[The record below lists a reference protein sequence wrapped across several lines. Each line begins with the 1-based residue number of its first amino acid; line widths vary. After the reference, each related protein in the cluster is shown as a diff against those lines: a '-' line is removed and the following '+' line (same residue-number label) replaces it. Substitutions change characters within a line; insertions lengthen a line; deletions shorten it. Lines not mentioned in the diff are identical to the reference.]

1 MEKKLKDNNMTTTKW
16 YLLLLIIICFVIL
29 FFVVGIVGK
38 SQKKI
43 LEISEE
49 PPSVIEIVKDN
60 SKKIDL
66 YTKYIREHNYK
77 VFPELAEL
85 IATGI
90 IDTGEKFE
98 MPSEFLLALSQV
110 ESSFNYFVIS
120 NADCIGLLQINPKV
134 WVQDKENPHNL
145 IKAGILKQTI
155 DLYDPVI
162 NLHAGA
168 YIFKH
173 YYKQGLQKNVS
184 NPLKYTLTKYFGG
197 ETNDHFLKFTTAL
210 GEFLMF
216 KYSVNKENALQHAP
230 GR

>member
-1 MEKKLKDNNMTTTKW
+1 MNIKLKLFIIWTISF
-16 YLLLLIIICFVIL
+16 LLIFGASYIL
-29 FFVVGIVGK
+29 
-38 SQKKI
+38 QKYSIEEEPLKI
-43 LEISEE
+43 E
-49 PPSVIEIVKDN
+49 PPSVIEIIKDN

-168 YIFKH
+168 FIFKT
-173 YYKQGLQKNVS
+173 YYKQGLQKKIP
-184 NPLKYTLTKYFGG
+184 NPLKYTLTRYFGG
-197 ETNDHFLKFTTAL
+197 IENSHYTKFITAL

-216 KYSVNKENALQHAP
+216 KFSMNKEDLK
-230 GR
+230 

>member
-1 MEKKLKDNNMTTTKW
+1 MGILRNAIIAACITVLIGLLFIFTVTIINKTTE
-16 YLLLLIIICFVIL
+16 
-29 FFVVGIVGK
+29 
-38 SQKKI
+38 Q
-43 LEISEE
+43 EISEE
-49 PPSVIEIVKDN
+49 PPSVIEIIKDN

-134 WVQDKENPHNL
+134 WVQNKENPHNL

-173 YYKQGLQKNVS
+173 YYKQGLQKNVP